1 VYENYFEVHCNLYA
15 YTLQWIPCCWSV
27 WLMAVVLMSPLTV
40 RATDLLWQQCVHLM
54 GDWSTSVSG
63 WIS

>member
-40 RATDLLWQQCVHLM
+40 RATDLLLEQ
-54 GDWSTSVSG
+54 
-63 WIS
+63 